1 MALRGNLNPVTLS
14 TMAVNSYSSCER
26 QNGQN
31 RLEISLKQTFTE
43 LSFSYVII
51 SDLHILAY
59 SEKHT

>member
-1 MALRGNLNPVTLS
+1 MKDKTEQVGNLFKT
-14 TMAVNSYSSCER
+14 E
-26 QNGQN
+26 
-31 RLEISLKQTFTE
+31 TFTE